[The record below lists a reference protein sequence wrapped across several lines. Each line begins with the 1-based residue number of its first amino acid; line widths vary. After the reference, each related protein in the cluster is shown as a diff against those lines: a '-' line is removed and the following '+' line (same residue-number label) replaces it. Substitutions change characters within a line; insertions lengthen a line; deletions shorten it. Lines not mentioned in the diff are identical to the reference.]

1 MNVLNNLD
9 DFQTGIIIRII
20 ENFNNYTEG
29 FHDSTSIDEANMF
42 LSHLMYD
49 ILNTNIYVEEMYIAT
64 FKDSSQITFQ
74 IVYNTHKMRKNG
86 IEDMGEYIEK
96 SSKSIKLEL
105 IRFLDFIYKL
115 YNHGLIVFSDEEEG
129 ETDYSV
135 WEKADYKL
143 CQTKGFIVESVFFSS
158 EVFKYFVDKYYTAA
172 IIPSSLLI
180 EYRNNGFQN
189 EGQIQFK
196 RTQLVSKIAIGI
208 SLIIGLGSP
217 WLMTKCSK
225 STIEPVQLEYI
236 INAIPERVDE
246 VRLNQE
252 QMDSI
257 TSAIKNISK
266 NNGKTTNEKP
276 GLSGGQC
283 GEDSRIV
290 SSVCH

>member
-9 DFQTGIIIRII
+9 DFQKGIIIKILN
-20 ENFNNYTEG
+20 NFNNYTCG
-29 FHDSTSIDEANMF
+29 SHDSNSIDETNMF

-74 IVYNTHKMRKNG
+74 IVYNTHKMRENG
-86 IEDMGEYIEK
+86 IEDMQGYIEK
-96 SSKSIKLEL
+96 YSKLIKLEL

-115 YNHGLIVFSDEEEG
+115 YNQGLIVFSDEEEG

-158 EVFKYFVDKYYTAA
+158 GVFKYFVDKYYTAA
-172 IIPSSLLI
+172 IIPSPILI
-180 EYRNNGFQN
+180 EYKNNDFQN
-189 EGQIQFK
+189 EEEIQFK
-196 RTQLVSKIAIGI
+196 RTQTVSKIAIGI
-208 SLIIGLGSP
+208 SLVIGLGSP
-217 WLMTKCSK
+217 WLMTTCSK
-225 STIEPVQLEYI
+225 STIEPAQLETI

-257 TSAIKNISK
+257 TSIIKNISQHNEK
-266 NNGKTTNEKP
+266 STNENP
-276 GLSGGQC
+276 
-283 GEDSRIV
+283 
-290 SSVCH
+290 